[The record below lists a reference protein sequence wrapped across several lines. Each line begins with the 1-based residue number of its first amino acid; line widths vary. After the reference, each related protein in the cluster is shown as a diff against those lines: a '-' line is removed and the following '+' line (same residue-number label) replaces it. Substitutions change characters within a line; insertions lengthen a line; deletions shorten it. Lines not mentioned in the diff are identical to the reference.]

1 MEGFYAA
8 FTRFTDN
15 RMEAY
20 RPKLLDRPASST
32 AHPGHMFRFLLIL
45 SLLAALPAVAQEGG
59 AEEGKASWYGGQHV
73 GRKTASGEIFTRHL
87 LTAAHKTLPLG
98 TLVRV
103 TNLANHRSIVVK
115 INDRGPYI
123 TGRVIDLSERAARDL
138 AMYDSGVAEVSLERI
153 SLP

>member
-1 MEGFYAA
+1 M
-8 FTRFTDN
+8 
-15 RMEAY
+15 
-20 RPKLLDRPASST
+20 S
-32 AHPGHMFRFLLIL
+32 RFLLIL
-45 SLLAALPAVAQEGG
+45 SLLAAVPSVAQEGG

-73 GRKTASGEIFTRHL
+73 GRKTASGEVFTRHL

-123 TGRVIDLSERAARDL
+123 EGRVIDLSERAARDL
-138 AMYDSGVAEVSLERI
+138 AMYESGVAEVSLERI